1 MADVDGKIVLGLEI
15 AQTTQLIQSQLN
27 QLSKNL
33 SLLITGKLDYAKTSS
48 QLKKDLKNL
57 KQNINLIGTIDKSKL
72 DRKSVV

>member
-33 SLLITGKLDYAKTSS
+33 SLLITGKLD
-48 QLKKDLKNL
+48 
-57 KQNINLIGTIDKSKL
+57 
-72 DRKSVV
+72 